1 MPLRL
6 PSDLSTLLTSGLWRS
21 AGSLGIKI
29 ATAGLTYLTYV
40 VLSRTMTTPDYGTFA
55 VGLSLATVLAV
66 IAGLGQQTAILRLWS
81 EENVAGHADRAVAAV
96 RSGAS
101 LTILAS
107 LVTAALLVAGAA
119 IAAAVA
125 PMPDGVLHLYACA
138 VLILPLA
145 LAEYQSS
152 ALRAQGSLWTA
163 LAPRDLLWRIA
174 LPIAVLLL
182 AQRGIALTGPQ
193 ALLLAAAILLAAL
206 AIQGLFARRQGHF
219 LAPAFRGVITFWR
232 ERGQLSRW
240 FLYGAV
246 IDTIALNADTLI
258 VGLQLHEDAAA
269 TYFNASRTAG
279 LMTLFTY
286 AATLVIAP
294 LLARYFHAGE
304 LRKAQA
310 ITTVSA
316 WSGFAF
322 SLGAFAVFALFGDRV
337 LAIFGDAYTGGW
349 GVLLLLSFGLLFDA
363 GTGSS
368 RTTMMMTGHERAYV
382 TIAGGATV
390 LGLVAQVAIIPTFG
404 LLGAAAVNMTVRIVT
419 QLAIG
424 WYCVARIGLDPTIFG
439 VLRLNRPPV
448 PVRP

>member
-1 MPLRL
+1 MLIIPA
-6 PSDLSTLLTSGLWRS
+6 DLSSLLRTGMTRS
-21 AGSLGIKI
+21 LSSLLIKV
-29 ATAGLTYLTYV
+29 ATAGLTYIAYV
-40 VLSRTMTTPDYGTFA
+40 VLSRTMSGLEYGTFA
-55 VGLSLATVLAV
+55 IGLSLATVLAV
-66 IAGLGQQTAILRLWS
+66 LAGLGQQTAILRLWP
-81 EENVAGHADRAVAAV
+81 EEIAAGHPDRAAAAI

-107 LVTAALLVAGAA
+107 LATAILLIVTAAIGAA
-119 IAAAVA
+119 VTPIT
-125 PMPDGVLHLYACA
+125 DGVLHLYACA

-163 LAPRDLLWRIA
+163 LVPRDLLWRTA
-174 LPIAVLLL
+174 LPLAVLLL
-182 AQRGIALTGPQ
+182 AGYGIALTGPQ
-193 ALLLAAAILLAAL
+193 ALLLAAGVLLVAL
-206 AIQGLFARRQGHF
+206 AGQSLLARRQGRQ
-219 LAPAFRGVITFWR
+219 LVPALRGVQAFWR
-232 ERGQLSRW
+232 QRGQLSRW

-246 IDTIALNADTLI
+246 IDAVALNADTLL
-258 VGLQLHEDAAA
+258 VGLQLPPDAAA

-294 LLARYFHAGE
+294 LLSGYFRAGDR
-304 LRKAQA
+304 RKAQA

-337 LAIFGDAYTGGW
+337 LAIFGPGYADGW

-382 TIAGGATV
+382 AIAGVATG
-390 LGLVAQVAIIPTFG
+390 LGLLAQVAIIPAYG
-404 LLGAAAVNMTVRIVT
+404 LLGAAAANMMVRIAT

-424 WYCVARIGLDPTIFG
+424 LYCVARIGIDPTIFG
-439 VLRLNRPPV
+439 VLRLARQPSA
-448 PVRP
+448 VRP